1 MRSRPCSKRPT
12 GHEFLNVWSRQAKK
26 LQLTWRSN
34 IKNVFQS
41 CFEKGYRNIFLESIV
56 AKELYKM
63 WTQRNWVW
71 SARWELFRKM
81 LTHRDIKSWGWVVW
95 REEEEEGAKVRGAP
109 HYKSASGCMHNAS
122 DEPIC
127 HEIATLHFLARLF
140 IVWSTRSRGILEPKK
155 RCKKKLSF
163 EGLSQKRLVVMA
175 QSFSFIVEKINLR
188 EVVTSQLLLSS
199 HWKKIIKRHYQRGR
213 VSGH

>member
-1 MRSRPCSKRPT
+1 MRSKLCSKRPT

-26 LQLTWRSN
+26 LQLTWGLGSSAFWRSN
-34 IKNVFQS
+34 KKKVFQS
-41 CFEKGYRNIFLESIV
+41 CFEKGCRNIL

-63 WTQRNWVW
+63 WTQRNWGW
-71 SARWELFRKM
+71 SPRWELFRKM

-140 IVWSTRSRGILEPKK
+140 LVWSTRSRWNIPVNARASKK
-155 RCKKKLSF
+155 VIMI
-163 EGLSQKRLVVMA
+163 Q
-175 QSFSFIVEKINLR
+175 
-188 EVVTSQLLLSS
+188 
-199 HWKKIIKRHYQRGR
+199 
-213 VSGH
+213 

>member
-1 MRSRPCSKRPT
+1 MRSKLCSKRPT

-26 LQLTWRSN
+26 LQLTWGLGSSAFWRSN

-41 CFEKGYRNIFLESIV
+41 CFEKGCRNIFLERRV

-71 SARWELFRKM
+71 FSRWELFHKM

-140 IVWSTRSRGILEPKK
+140 IVWSTRSRGILEPPKK

-163 EGLSQKRLVVMA
+163 EGLFQKR
-175 QSFSFIVEKINLR
+175 
-188 EVVTSQLLLSS
+188 
-199 HWKKIIKRHYQRGR
+199 W
-213 VSGH
+213 

>member
-1 MRSRPCSKRPT
+1 MRSKLCSKRPT

-26 LQLTWRSN
+26 LQLTWGLGSSAFWRSN

-41 CFEKGYRNIFLESIV
+41 CFEKGCRNIFRERRV

-71 SARWELFRKM
+71 SPRWELFRKM

-140 IVWSTRSRGILEPKK
+140 LVWSLITDQPIQGEFWSSKK
-155 RCKKKLSF
+155 DVRKKLSF
-163 EGLSQKRLVVMA
+163 EGQMQKRLLVMA
-175 QSFSFIVEKINLR
+175 HSFP
-188 EVVTSQLLLSS
+188 
-199 HWKKIIKRHYQRGR
+199 
-213 VSGH
+213 

>member
-1 MRSRPCSKRPT
+1 MRSKLCSKRPT

-26 LQLTWRSN
+26 LQLTWGLGSSAFWRSN

-41 CFEKGYRNIFLESIV
+41 CFEKGCRNIFLESIL

-71 SARWELFRKM
+71 SSRWELFRKM

-95 REEEEEGAKVRGAP
+95 REEEEGAKVRGAP

-140 IVWSTRSRGILEPKK
+140 LVWSTHSKGILKPKK
-155 RCKKKLSF
+155 RRKEKLSF
-163 EGLSQKRLVVMA
+163 ESMFKKR
-175 QSFSFIVEKINLR
+175 
-188 EVVTSQLLLSS
+188 
-199 HWKKIIKRHYQRGR
+199 W
-213 VSGH
+213 